1 MLLVLFREILNSN
14 SFMVANKHLLPLQMS
29 GQNSLIQVLSLNYAD
44 LID

>member
-14 SFMVANKHLLPLQMS
+14 SFMVANKHLLPLQTF
-29 GQNSLIQVLSLNYAD
+29 GYKSLIQVLSLNYAD